1 MMQEIYTINHVAL
14 MSGLSSRT
22 IRNYMKMGFIEGEMI
37 NGVWHFSAEAVGDF
51 FANPNVMPAIRAKR
65 NALIFDFLAD
75 DSKQRD
81 EMCTV
86 IDERATLEEANA
98 ISEFFCDAI
107 NRDWSGIIRFGFT
120 FNENR
125 VRVILTGPEDA
136 VQMLL
141 DSYRNAE

>member
-1 MMQEIYTINHVAL
+1 MQDMYTINHVAL

-22 IRNYMKMGFIEGEMI
+22 IRNYMKMGLIEGEMI

-51 FANPNVMPAIRAKR
+51 FANPNAAPAIKAKR

-75 DSKQRD
+75 DAKQQD

-86 IDERATLEEANA
+86 IDQRANLEEANA

-107 NRDWSGIIRFGFT
+107 NRAWSGVIRFGFS
-120 FNENR
+120 FNGNQAR
-125 VRVILTGPEDA
+125 IILPGPEDA
-136 VQMLL
+136 VQQLL
-141 DSYRNAE
+141 AAYDNAK

>member
-1 MMQEIYTINHVAL
+1 MQEMYTINHVAL

-51 FANPNVMPAIRAKR
+51 FANPNVTPAIRAKR
-65 NALIFDFLAD
+65 NALIYDFLAD
-75 DSKQRD
+75 DCKQQD
-81 EMCTV
+81 EMCAV

-107 NRDWSGIIRFGFT
+107 NREWSGIIRFGFT
-120 FNENR
+120 FNENW

>member
-1 MMQEIYTINHVAL
+1 MQDMYTINHVAL

-37 NGVWHFSAEAVGDF
+37 NGVWHFSAETVGDF
-51 FANPNVMPAIRAKR
+51 FANPNVAPAIKAKR

-75 DSKQRD
+75 DAKQQD

-86 IDERATLEEANA
+86 IDQRANLEEANA

-107 NRDWSGIIRFGFT
+107 NRAWSGVIRFGFS
-120 FNENR
+120 FNGNQAR
-125 VRVILTGPEDA
+125 IILTGPEEA
-136 VQMLL
+136 VQQLL
-141 DSYRNAE
+141 TAYDNAE

>member
-1 MMQEIYTINHVAL
+1 MQDMYTINHVAL

-51 FANPNVMPAIRAKR
+51 FANPNVAPAIKAKR

-75 DSKQRD
+75 DAKQQD

-86 IDERATLEEANA
+86 IDQRANLEEANA

-107 NRDWSGIIRFGFT
+107 NQAWSGVIRFGFS
-120 FNENR
+120 FNGNQAR
-125 VRVILTGPEDA
+125 IILTGPEDA
-136 VQMLL
+136 VQQLL
-141 DSYRNAE
+141 AAYDNAE

>member
-1 MMQEIYTINHVAL
+1 MQDMYTINHVAL

-37 NGVWHFSAEAVGDF
+37 NGVWHLSAETVGDF
-51 FANPNVMPAIRAKR
+51 FANPNVAPAIKAKR

-75 DSKQRD
+75 DDKQQD

-86 IDERATLEEANA
+86 IDQRANLEEANA

-107 NRDWSGIIRFGFT
+107 NRAWSGVIRFGFS
-120 FNENR
+120 FNGNQAR
-125 VRVILTGPEDA
+125 IILTGPEDA
-136 VQMLL
+136 VQQLL
-141 DSYRNAE
+141 TAYDNAE

>member
-1 MMQEIYTINHVAL
+1 MQEMYTINHVAL

-51 FANPNVMPAIRAKR
+51 FANPNVAPAIRAKR
-65 NALIFDFLAD
+65 NALIYDFLAD
-75 DSKQRD
+75 DCKQQD
-81 EMCTV
+81 EMCAV

-107 NRDWSGIIRFGFT
+107 NREWSGIIRFGFT